1 MVEGGTSK
9 CVPRGQMNV
18 PFLNCEK
25 IGILYHVPLF
35 FTELR
40 YEKIDIPYS
49 LSYTTR
55 SFLLVLAI
63 EVVK

>member
-25 IGILYHVPLF
+25 IGILYMYPCFSLK
-35 FTELR
+35 LR
-40 YEKIDIPYS
+40 YEKQTFPIPYHI
-49 LSYTTR
+49 
-55 SFLLVLAI
+55 LLGLFY
-63 EVVK
+63 